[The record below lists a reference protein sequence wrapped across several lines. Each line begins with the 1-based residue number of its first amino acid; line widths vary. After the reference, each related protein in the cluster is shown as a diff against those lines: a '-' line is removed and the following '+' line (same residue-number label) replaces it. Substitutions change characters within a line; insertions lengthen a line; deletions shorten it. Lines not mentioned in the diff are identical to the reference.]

1 MSEGPQNPD
10 AAEPMKCEK
19 KRILI
24 AGGAGSIG
32 SELVRQL
39 AETNAI
45 YILDN
50 NESGLFELV
59 DEIGKSHVVGR
70 VGDIR
75 DMKTVQDVF
84 QDFKPQI
91 VFNAAALKHVPLME
105 YTPLEAINTNVLGHY
120 NLIHVAKT
128 WECVE
133 RFVFISTDKVVNSKS
148 VMGATKKLGEVL
160 TLNQGKGFIVVRFGN
175 VMDSRGS
182 LLRIWQ
188 RQMDAGKPLTI
199 TDERMTRYMMTIPE
213 AANLVVQAAER
224 GEGGEIYVL
233 DMGKRVNIKELAYD
247 ILQKAGKPT
256 DVEIIGMRPGET
268 LSEDLMTQEEW
279 AKSVREDKFH
289 VIR

>member
-1 MSEGPQNPD
+1 MSEEVQGEVKPFVLEN
-10 AAEPMKCEK
+10 
-19 KRILI
+19 KRVLI

-32 SELVRQL
+32 SEIVRQL
-39 AETNAI
+39 AEKNAI
-45 YILDN
+45 YILDT

-59 DEIGKSHVVGR
+59 DEIGKSHVTGR

-75 DMKTVQDVF
+75 DYKTVKDVF
-84 QDFKPQI
+84 DDFKPQV
-91 VFNAAALKHVPLME
+91 VFNAAAYKHVPLME

-120 NLIHVAKT
+120 NLVHVAKT

-133 RFVFISTDKVVNSKS
+133 KFVFISTDKVVSSKS

-160 TLNQGKGFIVVRFGN
+160 TLNSGKGFIVVRFGN

-188 RQMDAGKPLTI
+188 RQMDKGEPLTI

-213 AANLVVQAAER
+213 AANLVIEAATR
-224 GEGGEIYVL
+224 GTGGETYVL

-247 ILQKAGKPT
+247 ILQKAGKEPN
-256 DVEIIGMRPGET
+256 VKVIGMRSGET

-279 AKSVREDKFH
+279 AKSTREDKFY

>member
-1 MSEGPQNPD
+1 MSDTEAVFALEG
-10 AAEPMKCEK
+10 

-32 SELVRQL
+32 SEIARQL
-39 AETNAI
+39 AEKNAL

-59 DEIGKSHVVGR
+59 DEINKDHVVGR

-75 DMKTVQDVF
+75 DFKTVQDVF
-84 QDFKPQI
+84 QDFKPQV
-91 VFNAAALKHVPLME
+91 VFNAAAYKHVPLME

-120 NLIHVAKT
+120 NLVHVAKT

-133 RFVFISTDKVVNSKS
+133 RFVFISTDKVVSGKS
-148 VMGATKKLGEVL
+148 IMGATKRLGETL
-160 TLNQGKGFIVVRFGN
+160 TLNSGKGFIVVRFGN

-188 RQMDAGKPLTI
+188 RQIDHNEPLTV
-199 TDERMTRYMMTIPE
+199 TDPRMTRYMMTIPE
-213 AANLVVQAAER
+213 AVNLVCEAATR
-224 GEGGEIYVL
+224 GVGGETFVL
-233 DMGKRVNIKELAYD
+233 NMGEKVNIKNLAFD
-247 ILQKAGKPT
+247 ILKKAGREDLDIK
-256 DVEIIGMRPGET
+256 IIGTRPGET
-268 LSEDLMTQEEW
+268 LSEELMTQEEW
-279 AKSVREDKFH
+279 AAASREGKFY

>member
-1 MSEGPQNPD
+1 MTPTNVEEAKPFVLEN
-10 AAEPMKCEK
+10 
-19 KRILI
+19 KRVLI

-39 AETNAI
+39 AEKNAI
-45 YILDN
+45 YVLDN

-59 DEIGKSHVVGR
+59 DEINKPHVVGR

-84 QDFKPQI
+84 QDFKPQV
-91 VFNAAALKHVPLME
+91 VFNAAAYKHVPLME
-105 YTPLEAINTNVLGHY
+105 YTPLEAINTNVLGHF
-120 NLIHVAKT
+120 NLVHVAKT

-133 RFVFISTDKVVNSKS
+133 RFVFISTDKVVNSHS

-160 TLNQGKGFIVVRFGN
+160 TLNSGKGFMVVRFGN

-188 RQMDAGKPLTI
+188 RQMDKGEPLTI

-213 AANLVVQAAER
+213 AANLVIEAARR
-224 GEGGEIYVL
+224 GEGGETFVL
-233 DMGKRVNIKELAYD
+233 DMGKKVNIKELAFE
-247 ILQKAGKPT
+247 ILQKAGKDT
-256 DVEIIGMRPGET
+256 GIKVVGMRPGET

-279 AKSVREDKFH
+279 AKASREDKFY
-289 VIR
+289 VIRS